1 MNESNDGQS
10 LSSADYNNSDTF
22 LTGSHENNEPSL
34 MERTAATGTNTSSD
48 EICTTT
54 LVTNADHDDSMDESN
69 HLDTTGTNTSS
80 DEIGT
85 TTLVTNADH
94 DDSMD
99 EINHLD
105 KVSIPHFFSNTEK
118 EQSETMNIQYVD
130 EQHTTLKLIS
140 RTYMSR
146 NWVTDCLRMEPE
158 NLFRKNC

>member
-1 MNESNDGQS
+1 
-10 LSSADYNNSDTF
+10 
-22 LTGSHENNEPSL
+22 

-54 LVTNADHDDSMDESN
+54 LVTNADHDDSMDES
-69 HLDTTGTNTSS
+69 
-80 DEIGT
+80 
-85 TTLVTNADH
+85 
-94 DDSMD
+94 
-99 EINHLD
+99 NHLD

-146 NWVTDCLRMEPE
+146 NWVTDFLRTETE